1 MKSCLFI
8 LIAVFILAG
17 LGLSLGTIFFV
28 SADTKVLEEP
38 TTSEQNAE

>member
-8 LIAVFILAG
+8 LVAVFVLAG

-28 SADTKVLEEP
+28 SADTKVLEAEAP
-38 TTSEQNAE
+38 TIETP